1 MSLKLDI
8 SINSGAALA
17 LFVPCFFGLV
27 TLAAF
32 LPAVERIFA
41 VALAGMVGA
50 FSGYLLKK
58 NADNQKDI
66 EAARGGF
73 GDELN
78 KIKVQASQPASCE
91 SGKQGPA

>member
-1 MSLKLDI
+1 VSLKIDVN
-8 SINSGAALA
+8 INSGAALA
-17 LFVPCFFGLV
+17 LFIPCFFALV
-27 TLAAF
+27 VLAAF
-32 LPAVERIFA
+32 LPAVERVFA

-78 KIKVQASQPASCE
+78 KIKVQALQPISCE